1 MFDRLLVSTRKGLF
15 TVERS
20 GPRRWAITGASFL
33 ADNVQLT
40 LPDPRDGAWY
50 ASLHHGHFGSKVQRS
65 RDGGKTW
72 QEVGVPAYPP
82 KPADDDQKDFWGKP
96 LEWKLDRIWALEPGN
111 KDQAGRI
118 WAGTLPGGLFR
129 SDNHGDT
136 WELVGSLWN
145 DPKRKEWFGGG
156 ADLPGI
162 HSVCVD
168 PRDGKRVSVG
178 VSCGGVW
185 QTTDDGETWNCR
197 SEGMYAEYMPP
208 EKRNDPNKQDPHRV
222 VFCQAKPE
230 CMWAQHHNGIFR
242 TTDGCASWSD
252 VPAAKPSIF
261 GFAVAVH
268 PTEPD
273 TAWFVPA
280 IKDEKRIPVEGKVVV
295 SRTRDGG
302 KTFDVLRNGLPQE
315 HAYDIVFRHAMDIDA
330 GGNRL
335 AFGSTTGSL
344 WVTEDQGDSWQTI
357 SEHLPPVY
365 GVRFVQ

>member
-1 MFDRLLVSTRKGLF
+1 MSDRLLVSTRKGLF

-20 GPRRWAITGASFL
+20 GARKWAISNVSFL

-82 KPADDDQKDFWGKP
+82 KPPEDDQKDFWGKP
-96 LEWKLDRIWALEPGN
+96 LEWKLDRIWALEAGT
-111 KDQAGRI
+111 KDQPGRI

-162 HSVCVD
+162 HSICVD
-168 PRDGKRVSVG
+168 PRDGKRVSLG

-185 QTTDDGETWNCR
+185 QTTDDGATWQCR
-197 SEGMYAEYMPP
+197 AEGMFAEYMPP
-208 EKRNDPNKQDPHRV
+208 EKRNDPNIQDPHRV
-222 VFCQAKPE
+222 VFCRSKPD

-242 TTDGCASWSD
+242 STD
-252 VPAAKPSIF
+252 
-261 GFAVAVH
+261 
-268 PTEPD
+268 
-273 TAWFVPA
+273 
-280 IKDEKRIPVEGKVVV
+280 
-295 SRTRDGG
+295 
-302 KTFDVLRNGLPQE
+302 
-315 HAYDIVFRHAMDIDA
+315 
-330 GGNRL
+330 
-335 AFGSTTGSL
+335 
-344 WVTEDQGDSWQTI
+344 
-357 SEHLPPVY
+357 
-365 GVRFVQ
+365 